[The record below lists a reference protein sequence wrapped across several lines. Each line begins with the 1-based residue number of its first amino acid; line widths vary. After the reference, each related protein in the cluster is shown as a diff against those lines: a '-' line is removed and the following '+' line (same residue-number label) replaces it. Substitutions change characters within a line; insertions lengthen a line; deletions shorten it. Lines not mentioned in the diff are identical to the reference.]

1 MKLELELSKEFITK
15 FITRHNCTKN
25 EILNILSASILEDKE
40 SQYYKELQGTFDI
53 NAFLMSHS
61 ISQLATMRA
70 NAISR

>member
-1 MKLELELSKEFITK
+1 MTK
-15 FITRHNCTKN
+15 HACTKT
-25 EILNILSASILEDKE
+25 EILQILSASILEDKE

-53 NAFLMSHS
+53 NAFLISHS